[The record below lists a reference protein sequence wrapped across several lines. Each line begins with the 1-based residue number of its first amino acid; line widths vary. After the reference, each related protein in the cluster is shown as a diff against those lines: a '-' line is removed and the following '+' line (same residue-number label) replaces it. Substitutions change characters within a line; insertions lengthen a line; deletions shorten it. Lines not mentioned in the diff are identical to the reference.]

1 MKVANSATAITN
13 EWEGRASEV
22 EDEDVGDAGEEGA
35 FPVTLLIFTFM
46 PWLQW
51 PNVPQAK
58 YLVPAL
64 FNLTTLLPP
73 FMEST
78 ALPRSQFL

>member
-1 MKVANSATAITN
+1 VANNATTITN
-13 EWEGRASEV
+13 EAKDWEAEASEV
-22 EDEDVGDAGEEGA
+22 DAAGEEGA
-35 FPVTLLIFTFM
+35 FPVTVLIFTFM

-64 FNLTTLLPP
+64 FNLTTSLPL
-73 FMEST
+73 FKEFN